1 MRSQAGQKTMLRPF
15 TSLRLALRRN
25 RLSTFRILVLLLLAW
40 PLTLYI
46 SLAYLVPSNS
56 PFLIPASLLEARRP
70 LLVTAHPDDESL
82 FFGPTVL
89 GVGEAGNLKEVRI
102 LVLSSGNNYGLGS
115 ARKSEL
121 KEACRRIGAKECLV
135 LDRTDIQDDPKKWWD
150 QDIISRIVQSKV
162 KEWKIDAVLTFD
174 SGGVSGHIN
183 HRAVSAAIV

>member
-1 MRSQAGQKTMLRPF
+1 MMRPL
-15 TSLRLALRRN
+15 TSIRHFLRRN
-25 RLSTFRILVLLLLAW
+25 RVSTFHAIILLLLAW

-56 PFLIPASLLEARRP
+56 PFLVPASLLVARRP

-102 LVLSSGNNYGLGS
+102 LVLSSGNNDGLGS

-121 KEACRRIGAKECLV
+121 TEACRRIGAKECLV
-135 LDRTDIQDDPKKWWD
+135 LDRTDIQDNPKKWWD
-150 QDIISRIVQSKV
+150 QDVVKDIVKSKV
-162 KEWKIDAVLTFD
+162 KEWNVDALLTFD

-183 HRAVSAAIV
+183 HRAVSAAVV